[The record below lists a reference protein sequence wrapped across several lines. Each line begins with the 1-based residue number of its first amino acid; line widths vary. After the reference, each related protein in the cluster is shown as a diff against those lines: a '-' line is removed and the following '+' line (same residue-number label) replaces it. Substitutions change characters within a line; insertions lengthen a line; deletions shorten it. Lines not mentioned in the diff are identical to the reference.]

1 SLGYNLSSTI
11 NSLKAPSKEA
21 LRAVVSR
28 ALSPCAALRTGL
40 KEEVMRALELSS
52 IEQAEQLVLAL
63 AALAKRAVFVGPVGP
78 EEALRLL
85 PEKLPAGLR
94 TLLAKALLD
103 NVSSWR
109 SELIS
114 DQVSLPR
121 LASMEWS
128 VHVKAASDEVAHLAV
143 PTCLLQLQTTEKPV
157 QLEGAEGTGPL
168 TVELGRETLHTVLDT
183 LGRIRTQLSAVA
195 QP

>member
-1 SLGYNLSSTI
+1 MAELTAEDAAALSLL
-11 NSLKAPSKEA
+11 LQAPSKEA

-28 ALSPCAALRTGL
+28 ALSPSAALRTGL
-40 KEEVMRALELSS
+40 KEEVMGALELAS
-52 IEQAEQLVLAL
+52 IEHAEQLVLAL
-63 AALAKRAVFVGPVGP
+63 AALAKRAVFVCPVGP

-103 NVSSWR
+103 NVPAWR

-143 PTCLLQLQTTEKPV
+143 PTCLLQLQ
-157 QLEGAEGTGPL
+157 LEGAEETGPL
-168 TVELGRETLHTVLDT
+168 TVELGRETLHTLLDT

>member
-1 SLGYNLSSTI
+1 M
-11 NSLKAPSKEA
+11 
-21 LRAVVSR
+21 VSR

-40 KEEVMRALELSS
+40 KEEVMGALELSS
-52 IEQAEQLVLAL
+52 IEHAEQLVLAL
-63 AALAKRAVFVGPVGP
+63 AALAKRAVFVCPVGP

-103 NVSSWR
+103 NVPAWR

-143 PTCLLQLQTTEKPV
+143 PTCLLQLQ
-157 QLEGAEGTGPL
+157 LEGAEGTGPL
-168 TVELGRETLHTVLDT
+168 TVELGRETLHTLLDT

>member
-1 SLGYNLSSTI
+1 MAELTAEDAAALSLL
-11 NSLKAPSKEA
+11 LQAPSKEA

-103 NVSSWR
+103 NVPAWR

-143 PTCLLQLQTTEKPV
+143 PTCLLQLQ
-157 QLEGAEGTGPL
+157 LEGAEGTGPL